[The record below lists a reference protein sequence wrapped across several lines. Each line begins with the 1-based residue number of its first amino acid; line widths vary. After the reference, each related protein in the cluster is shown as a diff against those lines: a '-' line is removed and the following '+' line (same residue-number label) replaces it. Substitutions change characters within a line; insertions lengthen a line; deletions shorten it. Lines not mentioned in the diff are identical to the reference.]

1 MAEKTIGIKLQIRSQ
16 GAEKTITNLAELNAE
31 LTKQQEL
38 LSKQEFK
45 TTGFREAARNIQTLR
60 SFVADVDKDLE
71 GLDKEK
77 KIRALGAGI
86 QALTGSFQVLS
97 GILGLVIT
105 DTESLE
111 EVQKAEAAAL
121 QVLNVALG
129 INAVNQALVEA
140 SQLKLNLAS
149 KAYTIATNLA
159 ARATAL
165 FNAALNANPIGLVIG
180 LIVGLTA
187 TIYGL
192 IKAYDA
198 LFGAEAQEEKFLKSI
213 NNLENELIK
222 TKKESSKELEFQLT
236 ILTDSITT
244 RNLER
249 KTLEDLKKA
258 YPGLNAFIDSNN
270 KLTQEGIS
278 FIKLEIKLRKEQ
290 AALAQ
295 IQNKLTEKQIEF
307 DVRSAEIRQEYGASA
322 DILIKELKANYDK
335 NVAPIIEVQNRYTQ
349 SLDDTLGKL
358 KPYQQSL
365 EKQTGTEKGL
375 VEAQRE
381 SVKTLSARTKLL
393 QGLTKLISQ
402 QDDELKKLLATEL
415 EYTADVLELQKEIL
429 QDQNELLGKRSE
441 LLTDSGEKLRQE
453 AEALFLTLIP
463 TDKVLSQAED
473 RFKKLFDNV
482 GELVKSGALPFNIEF
497 SDTELVN
504 RLEGLGDKIST
515 EIFQNLTEESQ
526 QVLLDYFNELKF
538 RTTELTNI
546 LSNEGIK
553 QIREELNLVS
563 LSELDVVNA
572 ISDIEDEL
580 YDNLKDRVASG
591 KTLLQIENDTKQ
603 RIKERFGLLEVENKL
618 RESIQKDT
626 ETQKNL
632 EGQIVA
638 SKNKQND
645 LTAKIAN
652 TTDEATKQSLGKQLT
667 AQEKI
672 TAQLERNLELK
683 EQDKEATEQSL
694 EALLAFVDTQQEA
707 LVRSADFYK
716 GVEVITAETNKNFIE
731 ITKNAQELK
740 KEFSKEE
747 LDKITQF
754 FTDNIE
760 NVDDVVF
767 AIFNNLQKYRDRLG
781 GGLNQVVKGLGN
793 EIKKL
798 GVDSKEGLQ
807 NTQKY
812 LETYIAIGEALGY
825 DVSEARNLLDV
836 VNDQLTNLKFDKAF
850 DDLDNFTQ
858 KVVQQFN
865 QIANSFRT
873 LLQANSSLLLEQ
885 LSTDEAAALAAVG
898 DASKRARDEQEVIQK
913 EFAKQRF
920 TIEKEARVNEI
931 KFSIAQI
938 ISDTAAAVA
947 NTLASVPT
955 PFNFPLATIVGGL
968 GLAQVQQARNQLTFV
983 QAQQFVG
990 RRGGLITGQSHEGS
1004 NGGVPALLEGGEF
1017 VVNKAAVAQYGDLI
1031 GELNSSTGGR
1041 RLTIDDSRIVQT
1053 IASQNSNTPPLKA
1066 YVLYN
1071 DIQSTDKLNS
1081 RITKLARL

>member
-1 MAEKTIGIKLQIRSQ
+1 MATKSIGIKLEISSQ
-16 GAEKTITNLAELNAE
+16 GAEKVITNLQELNNE
-31 LTKQQEL
+31 LAIQQQL
-38 LSKQEFK
+38 LSKADFGTKQF
-45 TTGFREAARNIQTLR
+45 TEAASNIQKLR
-60 SFVADVDKDLE
+60 SFTADVDKSLE

-77 KIRALGAGI
+77 KIRALGASI
-86 QALTGSFQVLS
+86 TALTGSFQVLS

-140 SQLKLNLAS
+140 SQLKLNLAT

-165 FNAALNANPIGLVIG
+165 FNAALNANPITLVIG

-192 IKAYDA
+192 VKAYDA

-236 ILTDSITT
+236 ILTDTITT
-244 RNLER
+244 RNLEI

-335 NVAPIIEVQNRYTQ
+335 NVAPIIEVQNRYTK
-349 SLDDTLGKL
+349 SLDDTLGAL

-365 EKQTGTEKGL
+365 EKQTGTEKVL

-381 SVKTLSARTKLL
+381 SVKTLSSRTKLL

-402 QDDELKKLLATEL
+402 QDDELKKLLETEI
-415 EYTADVLELQKEIL
+415 EYSADVLEIQKEIL

-453 AEALFLTLIP
+453 AEDLFLAIIP
-463 TDKVLSQAED
+463 TDEVLSKAED
-473 RFKKLFDNV
+473 RFQELFDRV
-482 GELVKSGALPFNIEF
+482 GELIKSGAIPFDIDLSDEALVNALQGV
-497 SDTELVN
+497 DTELK
-504 RLEGLGDKIST
+504 GL
-515 EIFQNLTEESQ
+515 FQNLTDESQ
-526 QVLLDYFNELKF
+526 LVLLDYFNEYKF
-538 RTTELTNI
+538 RVNELT
-546 LSNEGIK
+546 K
-553 QIREELNLVS
+553 IREKLGLQETNS
-563 LSELDVVNA
+563 LEVVRI
-572 ISDIEDEL
+572 ISDLEDKL
-580 YDNLKDRVASG
+580 YDDIRNRANTG
-591 KTLLQIENDTKQ
+591 KSLLQIEQEIKQ
-603 RIKERFGLLEVENKL
+603 EIKIRLGLLDEENKL
-618 RESIQKDT
+618 KKSIET
-626 ETQKNL
+626 ETQNQKEL
-632 EGQIVA
+632 EEQIVA
-638 SKNKQND
+638 SKNKSNKLQAD
-645 LTAKIAN
+645 IAN
-652 TTDEATKQSLGKQLT
+652 TTNEATKKELEKRLKI
-667 AQEKI
+667 QEISTK
-672 TAQLERNLELK
+672 NLELRLETSK
-683 EQDKEATEQSL
+683 EEKEAAEQAL
-694 EALLAFVDTQQEA
+694 EALLSFVETQEDA
-707 LVRSADFYK
+707 LKRSVGFYEGVVDITEQTSK
-716 GVEVITAETNKNFIE
+716 GFRE
-731 ITKNAQELK
+731 IKKNAQELK
-740 KEFSKEE
+740 KEFSSQE
-747 LDKITQF
+747 LEKITQF

-781 GGLNQVVKGLGN
+781 SGLNQVVKGLGN

-807 NTQKY
+807 NSQKY

-836 VNDQLTNLKFDKAF
+836 VNSQLTNLQFDKAF

-885 LSTDEAAALAAVG
+885 LATDEAAALAAVG

-968 GLAQVQQARNQLTFV
+968 GLAQAQQARNQLTFV
-983 QAQQFVG
+983 QSQQFVG